1 MLVEQLQTWLF
12 NVLPTIT
19 ILLLSSVITMM
30 IRVLWHPEMWS
41 LKQREITRS
50 MRGAQVEG
58 LEGSKFPTK
67 DCTRLSLRWMC
78 GRVE

>member
-30 IRVLWHPEMWS
+30 IRVLWHPEMWFLLHHEDLVHLDDI
-41 LKQREITRS
+41 LKQ
-50 MRGAQVEG
+50 G
-58 LEGSKFPTK
+58 
-67 DCTRLSLRWMC
+67 
-78 GRVE
+78 